1 MGLWAAEAEALTL
14 IRMFKISPHKDQ
26 EVDKSAAA
34 KIDPFDG
41 SFERLVKAY
50 LAKEGQLFE
59 ILVTPRQRAS
69 D

>member
-41 SFERLVKAY
+41 GFERLAS
-50 LAKEGQLFE
+50 EGLS
-59 ILVTPRQRAS
+59 R
-69 D
+69 